1 MAKGR
6 DAGPVK
12 SGLIV
17 EVGEGRW
24 FSPGNVGIRF
34 RLIFDG
40 GGRS

>member
-12 SGLIV
+12 SGLIA
-17 EVGEGRW
+17 EAGDGRW
-24 FSPGNVGIRF
+24 FSPGNVAIRF

-40 GGRS
+40 GGSS